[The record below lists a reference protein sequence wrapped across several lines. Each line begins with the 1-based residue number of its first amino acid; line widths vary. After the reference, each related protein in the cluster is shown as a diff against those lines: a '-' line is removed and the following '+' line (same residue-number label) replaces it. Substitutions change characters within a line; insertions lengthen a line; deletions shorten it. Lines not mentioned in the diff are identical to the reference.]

1 MGVWAHCAFVIM
13 PMVAMRLVFVPDDRH
28 KLGPI
33 P

>member
-1 MGVWAHCAFVIM
+1 MGVWAHRAFVIM
-13 PMVAMRLVFVPDDRH
+13 PMVAMPPMFVPDDCH